1 LNLVSSSPP
10 TIAPQALS
18 NLDSQADASEV
29 TKDSSNDFSFK
40 INGHKHVFQA
50 TSHAERDSWITAI
63 EAKTAEG
70 KGLKEGV
77 VGSEGFK
84 KHIEKYRMFA
94 QLLHLSMISLYLAE
108 DF

>member
-1 LNLVSSSPP
+1 MAKLYL
-10 TIAPQALS
+10 
-18 NLDSQADASEV
+18 QADASEV

-50 TSHAERDSWITAI
+50 SSHAERDSWITAI

-70 KGLKEGV
+70 KSLKEGV

-84 KHIEKYRMFA
+84 KHIEKYSKFHNRNT
-94 QLLHLSMISLYLAE
+94 
-108 DF
+108 

>member
-1 LNLVSSSPP
+1 M
-10 TIAPQALS
+10 IASEVFANPEL
-18 NLDSQADASEV
+18 QADASEV

-50 TSHAERDSWITAI
+50 TSHAERDSWIAAI

-70 KGLKEGV
+70 KGLKEGI

-84 KHIEKYRMFA
+84 KHVEKYGMSAPPLPERDVFLYTS
-94 QLLHLSMISLYLAE
+94 QRTLS
-108 DF
+108 